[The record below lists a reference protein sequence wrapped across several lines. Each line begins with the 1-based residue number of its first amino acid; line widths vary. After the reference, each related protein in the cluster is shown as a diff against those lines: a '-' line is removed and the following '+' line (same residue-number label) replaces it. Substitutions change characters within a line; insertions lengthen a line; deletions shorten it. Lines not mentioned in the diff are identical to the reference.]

1 MSKYTPGPWKVGAK
15 FDTGSA
21 STSGVEISDIEN
33 SETVAVA
40 VEGNDSGG
48 IYTYQEVLANARL
61 IAAAPELLEALINGA
76 EIANRVYQMG
86 DAEVRRAL
94 VGIYELNRAAI
105 AKAEGK

>member
-1 MSKYTPGPWKVGAK
+1 MSKHTPGPWKVGAK

-48 IYTYQEVLANARL
+48 IYAYQEVMANARL
-61 IAAAPELLEALINGA
+61 IAAAPELLDALKELVDRYPN
-76 EIANRVYQMG
+76 N
-86 DAEVRRAL
+86 
-94 VGIYELNRAAI
+94 VGITKAKAAL